1 MTLVT
6 ALNLIWLL
14 LAAGALAVL
23 ACAEWGRSA
32 SQKNGLSRRLTC
44 VFLVAV
50 SLFPYVSAS
59 DDLIGFAYL
68 RSRLETHN
76 GWGHSLPENSKQRA
90 YTTQLARLLQ
100 SLDDLQVTAFFTLFF
115 SLCYFGLVFLTRQF
129 SRLRR
134 MPSPSSRAP
143 PFIALAA

>member
-1 MTLVT
+1 MVT
-6 ALNLIWLL
+6 ALNLIWLF

-23 ACAEWGRSA
+23 ACSEGRRSA
-32 SQKNGLSRRLTC
+32 SRKSGIRRRVVC
-44 VFLVAV
+44 VFLVAI

-100 SLDDLQVTAFFTLFF
+100 SLDDLQVTAFFALFF
-115 SLCYFGLVFLTRQF
+115 NLCFFGLVFLTRRF
-129 SRLRR
+129 SQLRR
-134 MPSPSSRAP
+134 LPIQSSRAP
-143 PFIALAA
+143 PLIPLAA